1 MIEIET
7 SKLIPIVSPEERS
20 ELVTKVRVAL
30 NVAGDDLLDAPLQ
43 EMLKGLQHRLGIPVV
58 GCINIATLDALAVAP
73 PEW

>member
-1 MIEIET
+1 MIQ
-7 SKLIPIVSPEERS
+7 KLISLVNPGERS
-20 ELVTKVRVAL
+20 EIVTQVRVAL

-43 EMLKGLQHRLGIPVV
+43 EMLKGLQHRHDIPAV